1 MDHCLRYKDRLRIK
15 VASTGQNMPK
25 NWNYS
30 QFVLLGIKNKYIQR
44 KKTSGERDLTKLR
57 LVETREDDSASL
69 PTTEHISHQ
78 ILQEE
83 VNGSTR
89 KTFESTIISPL
100 PQHHFDFVGW
110 VWSQNLRLPGMLSN
124 TPSSAAFPSQATSA
138 GGEGLNKSP
147 LRVSIITFYLTSTRL
162 WFLAAFD
169 QVYTISVS

>member
-83 VNGSTR
+83 GERFN
-89 KTFESTIISPL
+89 
-100 PQHHFDFVGW
+100 
-110 VWSQNLRLPGMLSN
+110 SQNIWKHYYF
-124 TPSSAAFPSQATSA
+124 TPSSTPLWFCGVGLKPKSKAAWNVEQHAELCS
-138 GGEGLNKSP
+138 
-147 LRVSIITFYLTSTRL
+147 VSITGYFCRWWGPKQESTSG
-162 WFLAAFD
+162 
-169 QVYTISVS
+169 